1 MRAPARPPH
10 SLQTGGNTRKLATPT
25 QTQGNPM
32 TATFDFSGK
41 TVFVAGGTSGINLG
55 IARCFARSGADVAV
69 ASRSQEKVDAAVAE
83 LETLGSTARGYAL
96 DVRDAEAVQQAFAAH
111 AEAAGEMDVLVS
123 GAAGNFPAYANDMS
137 PNGFKAV
144 VDIDLLGSFH
154 VLRAA
159 FPHLRKPGASVI
171 NISAPQAWVAMPMQS
186 HVCAAKAGVD
196 MLTRTLA
203 LEWGA
208 AGIRINSIS
217 PGPIADTEGMRR
229 LAPNEAL
236 AEQYKQS
243 VPLQRFGTVDE
254 IGQAALFLSSDAAQY
269 VSGVVLPV
277 DGGWSVA
284 GASAAALAMTRKHGN
299 S

>member
-1 MRAPARPPH
+1 
-10 SLQTGGNTRKLATPT
+10 
-25 QTQGNPM
+25 M
-32 TATFDFSGK
+32 TATFDFSGR
-41 TVFVAGGTSGINLG
+41 TVFVAGGTSGINYG
-55 IARCFARSGADVAV
+55 IARCFAAAGAQVAV
-69 ASRSQEKVDAAVAE
+69 ASRSREKVDAAVAGLEE
-83 LETLGSTARGYAL
+83 LGATARGYAL
-96 DVRDAEAVQQAFAAH
+96 DVRDAEAVQQAFAEH
-111 AEAAGEMDVLVS
+111 AGEAGDIDVLVS
-123 GAAGNFPAYANDMS
+123 GAAGNFPAFANDMS

-159 FPHLRKPGASVI
+159 YPYLKKPGASVI

-203 LEWGA
+203 LEWGP
-208 AGIRINSIS
+208 AGLRINSIS

-229 LAPNEAL
+229 LAPDEAI
-236 AEQYKQS
+236 AERYRKS
-243 VPLQRFGTVDE
+243 VPLQRFGSAEE

-284 GASAAALAMTRKHGN
+284 GASAAALAMSQHQSGQ
-299 S
+299 